1 MTVSNTMFS
10 STYNM
15 SISVQSS
22 IAIDTTSTTLSDA
35 PVRVGANNTFSF
47 AYESLG
53 EPSCAKIRVGSE
65 KTFAIGTSSAE
76 CSSRFG
82 ASVTY
87 LGAYQTDA
95 SVWSFTYQ
103 FNTMGNKKRRDD
115 LIFYS
120 KLLIIFYFTNRIYSN
135 IDLHREFVVI

>member
-1 MTVSNTMFS
+1 MNVSNSIFS

-15 SISVQSS
+15 SIRVQSS
-22 IAIDTTSTTLSDA
+22 IVIDTTSPTSSDV

-53 EPSCAKIRVGSE
+53 EPSCAKITVGSE

-82 ASVTY
+82 ASITY
-87 LGAYQTDA
+87 LGAYQTDG
-95 SVWSFTYQ
+95 SLWSFTYQ
-103 FNTMGNKKRRDD
+103 FNTMGKKRKERRDD
-115 LIFYS
+115 LIF
-120 KLLIIFYFTNRIYSN
+120 LIRS
-135 IDLHREFVVI
+135 H